1 MAGAPLPSPPFRVAP
16 PTSPLRQVNLVGT
29 KPKSKLQANWD
40 DWSTNPSL
48 FTAPGAP
55 SSDRFFSDFFCLTPN
70 STFELTALARL
81 STENLLGPYKNNVTH
96 FFTNAVKILKD
107 SDRDD
112 VKRSNV
118 IETLFPF
125 LRDVLN
131 RSYSNYSFEIMTML
145 AGSLER
151 SDQVFTDLV
160 SSIDLI
166 LQDTQSPTSIRHRIL
181 QLALLIVA
189 SVDQGSVN
197 AYFLRRD
204 LFSTLVSFVADEVT
218 QQFAFE
224 SALLLGILANFRKTE
239 ARNPYGV
246 RIEDF
251 VEEGVMSRIIEVVQT
266 VCIRARDSYVAI
278 IDDAPP
284 SFVAS
289 LTSLVFGLRFTELL
303 TSPFSFSLP
312 PPPPPP
318 TYEDANAKGKAKA
331 EPQEEDDD
339 DDKENQTIEGATTG
353 RTPSPPVTPTK
364 TAFGQSPNSNGL
376 ASASAISSSPA
387 RPALKRQTSSMLRLE
402 ETPFARMPN
411 EMVVILL
418 PFYDLLNSNKTFGS
432 LVFSSVDGEAPILP
446 PALISLSSYIVCH
459 ASTSLRAQL
468 YSRLCLILLMIL
480 VEEGEG
486 KLTAEAPE
494 IRLCRQRQPMLAHQ
508 NGANRPPIAAMVD
521 TVVIFLRH
529 NLRKRLDVETYVV
542 ALRLLQRI
550 MQQLKAERVRLDYD
564 WVVVWRSI
572 LTLSG
577 FVVSHITELRAHS
590 TKVDSL
596 ISQIFITISY
606 AAYWGEQLL
615 PSSSAQAYLYYEL
628 LHADSTLSSLSD
640 LLGIS
645 SLASPVIPSD
655 AASTPPSFNR
665 RDTPTRLN
673 FFTTLITSPTRSSF
687 SSASGTGAGFVAT
700 ECVSNIRSTISFFN
714 AHIDALRETKP
725 AHDEVDPD
733 EILAVIEANLAGV
746 ELIESAAMGDL
757 RRFAEE
763 GSGLEGFFK
772 TLVGVVCE
780 DTLGLLEAA
789 DRER

>member
-1 MAGAPLPSPPFRVAP
+1 
-16 PTSPLRQVNLVGT
+16 
-29 KPKSKLQANWD
+29 
-40 DWSTNPSL
+40 
-48 FTAPGAP
+48 
-55 SSDRFFSDFFCLTPN
+55 
-70 STFELTALARL
+70 
-81 STENLLGPYKNNVTH
+81 
-96 FFTNAVKILKD
+96 
-107 SDRDD
+107 
-112 VKRSNV
+112 
-118 IETLFPF
+118 TLFPF

-166 LQDTQSPTSIRHRIL
+166 LQDTQSPISIRHRIL

-189 SVDQGSVN
+189 SVNQGSIN

-204 LFSTLVSFVADEVT
+204 LFSTLVAFVADEVT

-289 LTSLVFGLRFTELL
+289 LTSLVFGFRFTELL
-303 TSPFSFSLP
+303 TKPFSFSLP

-318 TYEDANAKGKAKA
+318 MYGDMDAKGKAKA
-331 EPQEEDDD
+331 DPQEGNDDE
-339 DDKENQTIEGATTG
+339 DKENQTIEGATAG

-364 TAFGQSPNSNGL
+364 TAFGQPTNRNGL
-376 ASASAISSSPA
+376 ASALPISSSPA
-387 RPALKRQTSSMLRLE
+387 RPVLKRQTSSILRPE
-402 ETPFARMPN
+402 ETPFARMPL

-432 LVFSSVDGEAPILP
+432 LVFSSVDGEDRAAPILP

-459 ASTSLRAQL
+459 ASASLRAQL

-486 KLTAEAPE
+486 KLTSEAPE
-494 IRLCRQRQPMLAHQ
+494 IRMCRQRQPMLPPQ
-508 NGANRPPIAAMVD
+508 NGASRPPIAAMVD
-521 TVVIFLRH
+521 IVVIFLRH
-529 NLRKRLDVETYVV
+529 NLRKRLDVETCVV

-550 MQQLKAERVRLDYD
+550 MQQLKAERLRLDYD
-564 WVVVWRSI
+564 WVALWRSI

-577 FVVSHITELRAHS
+577 FVVSHITELRAQS

-606 AAYWGEQLL
+606 AVYWGEQLL
-615 PSSSAQAYLYYEL
+615 PSSSAQAHLYYEL

-655 AASTPPSFNR
+655 AASAPPSFNR

-714 AHIDALRETKP
+714 SHIDALRATKP
-725 AHDEVDPD
+725 AHDEIDPN

-763 GSGLEGFFK
+763 GSGLEGFFE
-772 TLVGVVCE
+772 TLVGVVCG

-789 DRER
+789 EGDR